1 MAWLTYLNFM
11 HGAGCKPIQQPSQ
24 IPARTFIG
32 FLLQLMLYGCLYFTW
47 KSNCI
52 SYDIVICIKNHIS
65 SSSSLSINVV
75 HSLKIVELYQQTSF
89 LKTGMNGLI
98 CSFDLY
104 KKIQSNRIGRGRV
117 QTVSI
122 NYAFCRKL

>member
-1 MAWLTYLNFM
+1 M

-24 IPARTFIG
+24 ISSKNFHRFPTAANAMAVFILPEDQTV
-32 FLLQLMLYGCLYFTW
+32 FHMILQSALKIT
-47 KSNCI
+47 
-52 SYDIVICIKNHIS
+52 VS

-98 CSFDLY
+98 CSLTY
-104 KKIQSNRIGRGRV
+104 TKKFNQIELGRV